1 MAKGQQR
8 DPAREVKWRQILARQ
23 GTSGLSIRAFCQRE
37 RLPESAF
44 YAWRRTIQQR
54 DAARK
59 AQPSPTPPAF
69 VPLMVRTD
77 AATGDGTVIME
88 LRGGRVLRLPITIP
102 PAQLAAV
109 VHAIEAAG
117 DAA

>member
-8 DPAREVKWRQILARQ
+8 DPAREVKWRAVLARQ
-23 GTSGLSIRAFCQRE
+23 NKSSLSVREFCQRE

-54 DAARK
+54 DAQREA
-59 AQPSPTPPAF
+59 APAF
-69 VPLMVRTD
+69 VPVMVQTD
-77 AATGDGTVIME
+77 ATAGGGTVIME
-88 LRGGRVLRLPITIP
+88 LRGGRVLRLPITMP
-102 PAQLAAV
+102 PAQLAAL
-109 VHAIEAAG
+109 VHAIERAE

>member
-8 DPAREVKWRQILARQ
+8 DPNREARWRQILARH
-23 GTSGLSIRAFCQRE
+23 GKSGLSVRAFCQRD

-44 YAWRRTIQQR
+44 YAWRRTIHQR
-54 DAARK
+54 DAQREAV
-59 AQPSPTPPAF
+59 PAF
-69 VPLMVRTD
+69 VPLVVQTD
-77 AATGDGTVIME
+77 ATAGDGAVIME
-88 LRGGRVLRLPITIP
+88 LRGGRVLRLPLSMP

-109 VHAIEAAG
+109 IHAVETAG